1 MTGQNDRVQNT
12 GWLYLVILLLF
23 IGSMIFSTFFS
34 SEGEGSLFSDA
45 LFSDGMLFLPCV
57 IFLAVTKSSWVE
69 AFRFRRIRIS
79 TFLLSLLY
87 VVCWYPLTAAMNAVT
102 MIFTENAA
110 EQIIGMYSGM
120 PFLPLWIVIAVMAP
134 ACEEFIFRGVILSGL
149 RSGGRIL
156 GAVVLQG
163 VMFGFLHLNLNQM
176 LYAAVL
182 GIGFG
187 LLVESTGSI
196 WTSYLGHMAI
206 NTLGVSAMVLQE
218 KVTELFPGFMEGN
231 MAESEI
237 YSTGTYLSAFVVLMM
252 VSCVTIPLSVL
263 LLRAISCMEGREEDF
278 RNIFRIGK
286 QRETGEKVMT
296 FPVILALLLGGAFI
310 LIHTLV

>member
-1 MTGQNDRVQNT
+1 MTGQNDKVQNT

-23 IGSMIFSTFFS
+23 IGSMILSMIFS

-45 LFSDGMLFLPCV
+45 LFSDGMLILPCV
-57 IFLAVTKSSWVE
+57 IYLAATKSSPIE
-69 AFRFRRIRIS
+69 AFRLRRIRIS
-79 TFLLSLLY
+79 TFFLSLLY
-87 VVCWYPLTAAMNAVT
+87 VVCWYPLTVAMNAVS

-110 EQIIGMYSGM
+110 EEIIGTYSGV
-120 PFLPLWIVIAVMAP
+120 PFFLLWIVIAVMAP

-156 GAVVLQG
+156 GAVILQG

-182 GIGFG
+182 GTGFG

-196 WTSYLGHMAI
+196 WTSYLGHMTI
-206 NTLGVSAMVLQE
+206 NTLGVSAMVLQK
-218 KVTELFPGFMEGN
+218 KVTDLFPQFTDGS

-237 YSTGTYLSAFVVLMM
+237 YSTGTYLSAFIVLMM
-252 VSCVTIPLSVL
+252 VSCVTVPLSML

-286 QRETGEKVMT
+286 QRETGEKVIT
-296 FPVILALLLGGAFI
+296 FPVILALLLGGTFI